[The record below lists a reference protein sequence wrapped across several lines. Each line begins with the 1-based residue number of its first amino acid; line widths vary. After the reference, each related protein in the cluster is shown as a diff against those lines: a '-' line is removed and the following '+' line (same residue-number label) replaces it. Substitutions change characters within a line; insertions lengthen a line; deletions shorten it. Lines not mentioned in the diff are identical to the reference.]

1 MNYLLIVIHD
11 SLTCTSFSDPAFHY
25 RNVCDNCSVHKF
37 LFIFVCSNSIYEWS
51 TFFLQKTRVICFKL
65 VLFRLYITYIYLHKK
80 NTSKQV
86 KQCIE
91 TAETVKNMV
100 MTWCIIEHVL
110 LHTIIIIFFDSVLKQ
125 KMTWLGRL
133 GTYWLLRVFY
143 YRLLYYSKKKTPKLN
158 RIKKATI
165 VLLFA
170 DKYFILWKTQ
180 INYYSVRVKFFNAH

>member
-1 MNYLLIVIHD
+1 M
-11 SLTCTSFSDPAFHY
+11 FEFHL
-25 RNVCDNCSVHKF
+25 RMIN
-37 LFIFVCSNSIYEWS
+37 
-51 TFFLQKTRVICFKL
+51 FFLQKTRVICFKL

-110 LHTIIIIFFDSVLKQ
+110 LHTIKIIFFDSVLKQ

-143 YRLLYYSKKKTPKLN
+143 YRLLYYSKKKKPQVKQN
-158 RIKKATI
+158 KESHDCTI
-165 VLLFA
+165 IRRQIFYSLDNA
-170 DKYFILWKTQ
+170 D
-180 INYYSVRVKFFNAH
+180 

>member
-1 MNYLLIVIHD
+1 MIYD
-11 SLTCTSFSDPAFHY
+11 GLTCTSFSDPAFHY

-37 LFIFVCSNSIYEWS
+37 YSFLYVRIPFTNDQLFFCKRHESYALNLFCFGYTLPISIY
-51 TFFLQKTRVICFKL
+51 I
-65 VLFRLYITYIYLHKK
+65 KK

-86 KQCIE
+86 KQYIE

-110 LHTIIIIFFDSVLKQ
+110 LHTIKIIFFDSVLKQ

-143 YRLLYYSKKKTPKLN
+143 YRLLYYSKKKNP
-158 RIKKATI
+158 
-165 VLLFA
+165 
-170 DKYFILWKTQ
+170 
-180 INYYSVRVKFFNAH
+180 S

>member
-1 MNYLLIVIHD
+1 M
-11 SLTCTSFSDPAFHY
+11 FEFHL
-25 RNVCDNCSVHKF
+25 RMIN
-37 LFIFVCSNSIYEWS
+37 
-51 TFFLQKTRVICFKL
+51 FFLQKTRVICFKL

-143 YRLLYYSKKKTPKLN
+143 YRLLYYSKKKKPQVKQN
-158 RIKKATI
+158 KESHDCTI
-165 VLLFA
+165 IRRQIFYSLDNA
-170 DKYFILWKTQ
+170 D
-180 INYYSVRVKFFNAH
+180 

>member
-1 MNYLLIVIHD
+1 MTVWLARLLAILHSTTGMSVTIA
-11 SLTCTSFSDPAFHY
+11 LYTNFYSFLYVRIPFTNDQ
-25 RNVCDNCSVHKF
+25 
-37 LFIFVCSNSIYEWS
+37 LFFCKRHESYALNLFCFGYTLPISIY
-51 TFFLQKTRVICFKL
+51 I
-65 VLFRLYITYIYLHKK
+65 KK

-170 DKYFILWKTQ
+170 DTYFILWTTQ
-180 INYYSVRVKFFNAH
+180 INYYSVRVNFFNAH